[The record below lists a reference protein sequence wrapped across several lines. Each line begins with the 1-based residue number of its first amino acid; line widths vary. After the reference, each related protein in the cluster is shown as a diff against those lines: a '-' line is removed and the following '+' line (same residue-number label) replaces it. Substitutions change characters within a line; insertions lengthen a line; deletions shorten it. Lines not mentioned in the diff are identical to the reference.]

1 MTVDSEA
8 LSFYTQQSLAG
19 LVNAWG
25 CVRGMVRD
33 AVRAWVELS
42 SPCDGNLPTLLSPV
56 YFIGVMCNP
65 LSRTSAGPRVHHND
79 GMHQD
84 KHMLPWALVP

>member
-8 LSFYTQQSLAG
+8 LSFLTQQSLAG

-42 SPCDGNLPTLLSPV
+42 SPCEGNLPTLLSPV
-56 YFIGVMCNP
+56 YFILCNVQSP
-65 LSRTSAGPRVHHND
+65 LQN
-79 GMHQD
+79 QC
-84 KHMLPWALVP
+84 WAKGAPQ